1 MHDVL
6 FGLAA
11 GGGQPSGLGKVSLA
25 GQVVAGQR
33 IGYLINLPG
42 DRLTEDGEEEAGSL
56 IPAYTCTGGTA
67 GSLAAARG
75 PRALHSAGER
85 HRGPRR
91 DQRAEQ
97 PVPGAVG
104 DVRADGGGSAP
115 VNNAFRTAM
124 EPAGDRPDDPVRVL
138 VLVQSR
144 RQAAMLREAHSRA
157 RESTRLSRAIVA
169 NV

>member
-75 PRALHSAGER
+75 PRARRTCCMAISTAPANATAG
-85 HRGPRR
+85 H
-91 DQRAEQ
+91 AEI
-97 PVPGAVG
+97 
-104 DVRADGGGSAP
+104 SAP
-115 VNNAFRTAM
+115 SSPY
-124 EPAGDRPDDPVRVL
+124 PAP
-138 VLVQSR
+138 
-144 RQAAMLREAHSRA
+144 
-157 RESTRLSRAIVA
+157 
-169 NV
+169 